1 MMHPFTPIAN
11 DSNRRWF
18 DVRSNE
24 NFPGS
29 GAGRLLKIL
38 RGLVN
43 RIHDSAGDTIKPAP
57 RRWRAGIPEVTG

>member
-1 MMHPFTPIAN
+1 M
-11 DSNRRWF
+11 
-18 DVRSNE
+18 RSNE

-57 RRWRAGIPEVTG
+57 RGWRAGIPEVTGRSSVVLYWDAGPDQ